1 MLVVLAGCVV
11 VAEGGGRRARREE
24 GLRWLRVK
32 GNIGTLIFFCI
43 DFVQRLMSMIHGN
56 T

>member
-11 VAEGGGRRARREE
+11 VAEGGGRGRREE

-32 GNIGTLIFFCI
+32 GNIGILIFFCI
-43 DFVQRLMSMIHGN
+43 YFVQRMMSMVHGN